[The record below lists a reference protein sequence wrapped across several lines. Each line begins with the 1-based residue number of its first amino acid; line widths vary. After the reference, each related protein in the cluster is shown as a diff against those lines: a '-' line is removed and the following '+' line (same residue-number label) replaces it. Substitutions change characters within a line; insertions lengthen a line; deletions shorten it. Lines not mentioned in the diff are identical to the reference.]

1 MSKSNEQEETLVLQ
15 SVALAAMTSNSGVSR
30 CDCLAHRFGNA
41 GDHPDRAARYPS
53 DTTDAEWAILR
64 AAMPVP
70 AWLESRRGRPE
81 SYCHR
86 QMLDA
91 VFYLLDGGIKWR
103 AMPIDFPPWDR
114 VYAFFHRWRDRGLTI
129 ELHDRLR
136 ARVREDAGRD
146 PEPTAAIIDSQTI
159 RSTPTVPAA
168 TSGYDGNKKTVGRK
182 RHLLTDTI
190 GMLLA
195 VTVTG
200 ADVGDRDAGQ
210 RLIQQAGARHHR
222 IRLIWADGGYTGFLV
237 SWCAAVLGLV
247 LEIVK
252 RSDDAE
258 GFQILPR
265 RWVVERTNA
274 WLCRTRRLDRD
285 YERRT
290 YSSETMIYWSM
301 VMLMRRRLARRPG

>member
-1 MSKSNEQEETLVLQ
+1 MSKSNEQEETLVFQ
-15 SVALAAMTSNSGVSR
+15 SVVPASAESNSGVSQ

-41 GDHPDRAARYPS
+41 GDQADRVARYPS
-53 DTTDAEWAILR
+53 DTTDAEWAIVR

-86 QMLDA
+86 QILDA

-103 AMPIDFPPWDR
+103 AMPSDFPPWDR
-114 VYAFFHRWRDRGLTI
+114 VYAFFRRWRDRGLTI

-159 RSTPTVPAA
+159 RSTPTIPVA
-168 TSGYDGNKKTVGRK
+168 TSGYDGNKETVGRK

-195 VTVTG
+195 VTVTP
-200 ADVGDRDAGQ
+200 ADVGDREAGQ
-210 RLIQQAGARHHR
+210 HLIERASARHHR
-222 IRLIWADGGYTGFLV
+222 IQLIWADGGYTGFLV
-237 SWCAAVLGLV
+237 SWCAAALGLI
-247 LEIVK
+247 LQIVK

-265 RWVVERTNA
+265 RWIVERTNA

-285 YERRT
+285 YERRPD
-290 YSSETMIYWSM
+290 SSEAMIYWSM